1 MSRTAINAIRT
12 MTIKDRK
19 WYRYAV
25 GDGHDASLLPP
36 KRLLGSPWRGALL
49 YPSFVMPAA
58 CGNQYHAR
66 DNEPELFG
74 RLLLME
80 DEQASERRDDQV
92 HVCERPA
99 DGDAVD
105 RVGEEPAMFATDHRM
120 PVSMFC
126 QDLMPKMPSL
136 RPKMPSDDSHLL
148 TIAEMTSRA
157 KA

>member
-12 MTIKDRK
+12 MTNKDRK

-58 CGNQYHAR
+58 RSNQYHVR

-80 DEQASERRDDQV
+80 DEQASERREDQV
-92 HVCERPA
+92 HVRERPA

-105 RVGEEPAMFATDHRM
+105 LAGEEPAMFATDHRM

-126 QDLMPKMPSL
+126 QDLMPKMPRCGRRCRQTTRACSRL
-136 RPKMPSDDSHLL
+136 R
-148 TIAEMTSRA
+148 R
-157 KA
+157 

>member
-12 MTIKDRK
+12 ITIKDRK

-36 KRLLGSPWRGALL
+36 KRLLRSPWRGALL

-58 CGNQYHAR
+58 CGNQYHV
-66 DNEPELFG
+66 
-74 RLLLME
+74 LLME
-80 DEQASERRDDQV
+80 DEQASERREDQV

-126 QDLMPKMPSL
+126 QDLMPKMPRCGRRCRQTTRTCSRL
-136 RPKMPSDDSHLL
+136 R
-148 TIAEMTSRA
+148 R
-157 KA
+157 